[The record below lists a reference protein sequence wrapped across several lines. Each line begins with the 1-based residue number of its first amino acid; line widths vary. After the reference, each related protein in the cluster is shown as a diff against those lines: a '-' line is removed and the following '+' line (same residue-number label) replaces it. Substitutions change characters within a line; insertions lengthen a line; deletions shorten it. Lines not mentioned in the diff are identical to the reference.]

1 MHEMA
6 LYLNEK
12 TPHVC
17 LIIPTHKQWPT
28 QFDQFF
34 LAIQI
39 CRFIRRTFCSIYMHI
54 LIFLK
59 QWCTLYRKSSVWVYT
74 SYVNLS
80 NYLYWY
86 IICMTL
92 FDTKSNVFGI
102 NSTFRTFFGELH
114 NVRMPRFG
122 AYGPHKE
129 INATFRIM
137 KNSLPAEKKQ
147 LILRKLFFIHFFQY

>member
-1 MHEMA
+1 
-6 LYLNEK
+6 
-12 TPHVC
+12 
-17 LIIPTHKQWPT
+17 
-28 QFDQFF
+28 
-34 LAIQI
+34 
-39 CRFIRRTFCSIYMHI
+39 
-54 LIFLK
+54 
-59 QWCTLYRKSSVWVYT
+59 
-74 SYVNLS
+74 
-80 NYLYWY
+80 
-86 IICMTL
+86 MTL

-147 LILRKLFFIHFFQY
+147 LILRKLFFYTFFSILILLKPYLSYIFLNMLLFKFYHASISDVDVM

>member
-1 MHEMA
+1 MTNTIWSI
-6 LYLNEK
+6 LSGYSN
-12 TPHVC
+12 C
-17 LIIPTHKQWPT
+17 NIS
-28 QFDQFF
+28 
-34 LAIQI
+34 
-39 CRFIRRTFCSIYMHI
+39 CRFIRRTFCSIYIHI

-59 QWCTLYRKSSVWVYT
+59 QWCNLYRKSSVWVHT